1 MCEVVLASSSQDAI
15 RAAVSSD
22 GGGGGGGRKAAGT
35 LKSRDGGAAA
45 PEMAVL
51 DGEARVIMT
60 AQHIIKA
67 LGTSDAMTDDMIS
80 VLSKF
85 DHRFSI
91 MNDAKNLER
100 GRTSTSDPSNP
111 STSHHGADSDS
122 DPDASISRRPRRRV
136 LNSALD
142 SAEKVINHWDLGYGE
157 QGSRWIFE
165 STAEESQN
173 YLDAVDEVLTELES
187 MKIHNRDPKLLE
199 EAQHLLQLAME
210 RLEEELRHVLERYT
224 GFVDPDVLI
233 DSFSNGSF
241 RDVDPEEVD
250 EEDEEDDDEPER
262 APSTSKGRLL
272 ERTQSRAVALM
283 PAQAAEDVLGIVTR
297 LIAGGFK
304 KECVQVYISSRKQVL
319 ERSLQALGV
328 ERVSIDEVQK
338 MPWEVQEEK
347 IKNWNQAMKVG
358 VTVLFASEKQLCD
371 QVTYPLMLPKS
382 SLIFHPN
389 STPFLLP

>member
-1 MCEVVLASSSQDAI
+1 VVVVLASKQDAI
-15 RAAVSSD
+15 RGRSEERRGRGSS
-22 GGGGGGGRKAAGT
+22 KVGT
-35 LKSRDGGAAA
+35 LKPREGGSSS
-45 PEMAVL
+45 PRMAVL
-51 DGEARVIMT
+51 DGEARVLMT

-91 MNDAKNLER
+91 MNDSKNLER
-100 GRTSTSDPSNP
+100 RGSSDA
-111 STSHHGADSDS
+111 STSHHGGGHDSDS
-122 DPDASISRRPRRRV
+122 DPEPGKRRV
-136 LNSALD
+136 MNSALD
-142 SAEKVINHWDLGYGE
+142 AAEKVIVQWDLGE
-157 QGSRWIFE
+157 QGARWIFE
-165 STAEESQN
+165 GTTEDSQT

-233 DSFSNGSF
+233 NSFSNGSF
-241 RDVDPEEVD
+241 RDPEPEEVD
-250 EEDEEDDDEPER
+250 DEDEDEEDEQEGVSSSSR
-262 APSTSKGRLL
+262 GRTL
-272 ERTQSRAVALM
+272 ERTQSRAVPLL

-328 ERVSIDEVQK
+328 ERLSIDEVQK
-338 MPWEVQEEK
+338 MPWELQEEK
-347 IKNWNQAMKVG
+347 IKKWNQAMKVG

-371 QVTYPLMLPKS
+371 QVWAQ
-382 SLIFHPN
+382 SLRTFQLL
-389 STPFLLP
+389 STKNLCL